1 MLQSGMMIAERYEI
15 VDTVGAGG
23 MSVVYKAMDHRLNR
37 YVAVKVLKEEYSDD
51 KTFVNKFRVEAQSAA
66 GLSHP
71 NIVNVYDVGDDEGIH
86 FIVMEMVEGITLK
99 EYIEKKGHLS
109 VSEAVNFS
117 LQIASGIEVAHDN
130 HIIHRDIKPQNI
142 IVNSSGILK
151 VTDFGIAKAATSATV
166 SSNAI
171 GSVHYISP
179 EQARGGFSDE
189 RSDIY
194 SLGITMYEMVT
205 GRVPFEGDN
214 NVAVALMHIQNEMIS
229 PREYYPDILPSF
241 EKVIAKCTQKKP
253 ERRYLTANALI
264 ADLRRVESD
273 PMGNFVKEVT
283 LIDGSPTRM
292 MDDKELGAI
301 KAGMNNAPV
310 AADYQQTSYEEDYE
324 PDVADEGEEEE
335 DMDPKLEKLAKILGV
350 VAAVVVVLLII
361 FLIALAAGG
370 FGGKKKKPDT
380 TEKTPVASSDA
391 TTEGEKGEEVELP
404 SVLND
409 DIDLARETLRNAGFT
424 NVKVEYETSETV
436 EENKVISMTP
446 NAGETVNTEEE
457 IKLLVSSGKSSVK
470 VPNVVN
476 YKSDAAEKLLQQDG
490 FVVKY
495 AYDYSDTVE
504 EGKVIRQDPGAGA
517 EASEGATVTITVSQG
532 KEVSEVPVPNVVGMT
547 EKQAAKE
554 LEKYD
559 LKYSLTKANS
569 DTYDKGEIIHQSP
582 EAGTK
587 VKSGDVIDLTI
598 SSGPAVKN
606 TTYSGSGTVPDL
618 LGEGVDNANMKIYL
632 NGGSSPIYDVSVT
645 HDDFPFTVNVENSKS
660 STATITVYID
670 GVQKGTY
677 SFGLK
682 ASK

>member
-380 TEKTPVASSDA
+380 TEKTPVASSD
-391 TTEGEKGEEVELP
+391 K
-404 SVLND
+404 
-409 DIDLARETLRNAGFT
+409 
-424 NVKVEYETSETV
+424 SE
-436 EENKVISMTP
+436 
-446 NAGETVNTEEE
+446 
-457 IKLLVSSGKSSVK
+457 
-470 VPNVVN
+470 
-476 YKSDAAEKLLQQDG
+476 
-490 FVVKY
+490 
-495 AYDYSDTVE
+495 
-504 EGKVIRQDPGAGA
+504 
-517 EASEGATVTITVSQG
+517 
-532 KEVSEVPVPNVVGMT
+532 
-547 EKQAAKE
+547 AKR
-554 LEKYD
+554 
-559 LKYSLTKANS
+559 S
-569 DTYDKGEIIHQSP
+569 
-582 EAGTK
+582 
-587 VKSGDVIDLTI
+587 
-598 SSGPAVKN
+598 
-606 TTYSGSGTVPDL
+606 
-618 LGEGVDNANMKIYL
+618 
-632 NGGSSPIYDVSVT
+632 
-645 HDDFPFTVNVENSKS
+645 
-660 STATITVYID
+660 
-670 GVQKGTY
+670 
-677 SFGLK
+677 
-682 ASK
+682 

>member
-292 MDDKELGAI
+292 MDDEELGAI
-301 KAGMNNAPV
+301 KAGMNNTPAT
-310 AADYQQTSYEEDYE
+310 ADYQQPSYEEDYE
-324 PDVADEGEEEE
+324 PEAMGEGEEEE

-391 TTEGEKGEEVELP
+391 TTEGEKGEEKELP
-404 SVLND
+404 NVLND

-436 EENKVISMTP
+436 DENKVISMTP

-495 AYDYSDTVE
+495 AYDYSDTVD

-532 KEVSEVPVPNVVGMT
+532 KEVSEVAVPNVVGMT

-598 SSGPAVKN
+598 SAGPKQSNV
-606 TTYSGSGTVPDL
+606 TYSGSGTVPDL
-618 LGEGVDNANMKIYL
+618 LGEGVDSANMKIYL
-632 NGGSSPIYDVSVT
+632 NGASNPIYDVTVN
-645 HDDFPFTVNVENSKS
+645 HDNFPFTVNVENSKS

>member
-292 MDDKELGAI
+292 MDDEELGAI
-301 KAGMNNAPV
+301 KAGMNNTPA

-370 FGGKKKKPDT
+370 FGGKKKPDT

-391 TTEGEKGEEVELP
+391 TTEGEKGEEAELP

-409 DIDLARETLRNAGFT
+409 DIDMARQTLNDAGF
-424 NVKVEYETSETV
+424 NNIKVEYEESETV

-446 NAGETVNTEEE
+446 NAGETVNMEEE

-495 AYDYSDTVE
+495 AYDYSDTVD
-504 EGKVIRQDPGAGA
+504 EGKVIKQDPGAGM

-547 EKQAAKE
+547 EKEAAKE

-598 SSGPAVKN
+598 SAGPAAS
-606 TTYSGSGTVPDL
+606 TTYSGSYTVPDL

-632 NGGSSPIYDVSVT
+632 NSASNPIYDITVT
-645 HDDFPFTVNVENSKS
+645 HDNFPFTVNVENSKS
-660 STATITVYID
+660 STAKITVYID
-670 GVQKGTY
+670 DVQKGSY